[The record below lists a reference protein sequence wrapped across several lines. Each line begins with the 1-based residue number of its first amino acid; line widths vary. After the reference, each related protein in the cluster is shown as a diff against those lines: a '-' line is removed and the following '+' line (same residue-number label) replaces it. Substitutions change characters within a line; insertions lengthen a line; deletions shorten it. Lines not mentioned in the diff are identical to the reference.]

1 MKQVKKQIPK
11 KLQLGIPLKIGK
23 GHTVLLETTEEPLTV
38 HTGLSLFYA
47 MAEALEIPRTLDE
60 HIHVKERERG
70 YPESENILALAAN
83 AFIGGDFLDDL
94 EALRED
100 VVIQKAIGRKDIPDP
115 TTAADFCRRFTLG
128 HILQF
133 NRAMAEIHE
142 NVYHLRPKMT
152 AWTIDTDAKAHE
164 VFGAKKEGAARNY
177 NGIYSLQV
185 MYSFVHE
192 TEEML
197 HSELRSGETQ
207 PGAKAVA
214 YLRRMK
220 RKIPG
225 SIKEIYLRSDSAFY
239 NKEVIAF
246 CEGESW
252 SFSITADQTAP
263 LRQLIENV
271 AEENWKEDVSNPG
284 LWYGEVWYQPVGWS
298 KPYRYL
304 LRREKKEPK
313 GGQGILFE
321 PLGYK
326 YYAVVT
332 NRSGEVQELMEAHDR
347 RGSAERRIGQFSTEF
362 LSHLP
367 LGGFMANWV
376 YMLCAQLAYNL
387 SYWLRD
393 LVLPPFY
400 RKKHIKRI
408 RRCVGLVAAKVTEGG
423 HQIRLKVSVFHR
435 WLRDFAY
442 AWQGIGRLELAFRS
456 G

>member
-1 MKQVKKQIPK
+1 MNKVKSPRREE
-11 KLQLGIPLKIGK
+11 LQSGIPLKVRK
-23 GHTVLLETTEEPLTV
+23 GHTVRLETTDEPLTV

-47 MAEALEIPRTLDE
+47 MAEALEIPRILDE
-60 HIHVKERERG
+60 QVRVKERERG
-70 YPESENILALAAN
+70 YPESEHILALAAN
-83 AFIGGDFLDDL
+83 AFIGGDFVEDL

-100 VVIQKAIGRKDIPDP
+100 VAIQRALGRKDIPDP

-128 HILQF
+128 RILQC
-133 NRAMAEIHE
+133 NRALAEIQE
-142 NVYHLRPKMT
+142 NVYHLRPKRT

-164 VFGAKKEGAARNY
+164 VFGEKKEGAARNY
-177 NGIYSLQV
+177 NGIYCLQA
-185 MYSFVHE
+185 MYSFVQE
-192 TEEML
+192 TEEMI
-197 HSELRSGETQ
+197 HCELRRGETQ

-220 RKIPG
+220 RKIPAG
-225 SIKEIYLRSDSAFY
+225 IQAIYLRSDSAFY
-239 NKEVIAF
+239 NREVIAF
-246 CEGESW
+246 CEREGW

-263 LRQLIENV
+263 LRQLMEKV
-271 AEENWKEDVSNPG
+271 PAANWREDVSHPG
-284 LWYGEVWYQPVGWS
+284 WEYSEVWYQPVGWS
-298 KPYRYL
+298 QGYRYL
-304 LRREKKEPK
+304 LRREKKESQ

-332 NRSGEVQELMEAHDR
+332 NRVGEVQALMEQHDQ
-347 RGSAERRIGQFSTEF
+347 RGSAERRIGQFSSEF
-362 LSHLP
+362 MSHLP

-408 RRCVGLVAAKVTEGG
+408 RRCVGLVAAKVTEAG
-423 HQIRLKVSVFHR
+423 HQIRLKISVFHR
-435 WLRDFAY
+435 WVRDFAY
-442 AWQGIGRLELAFRS
+442 AWQKIGTLEPLARS